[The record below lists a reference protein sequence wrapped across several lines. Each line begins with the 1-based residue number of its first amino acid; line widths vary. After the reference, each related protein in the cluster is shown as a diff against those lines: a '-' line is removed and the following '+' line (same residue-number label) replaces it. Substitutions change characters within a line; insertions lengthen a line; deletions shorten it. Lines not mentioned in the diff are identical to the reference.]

1 MKITDDHDTL
11 RVSEVQGFTG
21 LEVDDLIRDL
31 HLALQPKHSSIELDL
46 ARIRSADCDT
56 VDALL
61 TIYEEFDRGDVARAW
76 RIINPPSE
84 LRQLLELVR
93 LHHLFEITP
102 PRPSRMILL

>member
-1 MKITDDHDTL
+1 MNITADHDTL
-11 RVSEVQGFTG
+11 LVSEVQEFNGT
-21 LEVDDLIRDL
+21 EVDDLIRSL
-31 HLALQPKHSSIELDL
+31 RAALRPTHATIELDL

-61 TIYEEFDRGDVARAW
+61 TIYEEFDRGATARAW
-76 RIINPPSE
+76 RIVNPPPE